1 MTIYQRMLLSAGI
14 LRAPEGAAGGGT
26 GDSGAGNAG
35 GTGDSGQQQ
44 QQQQPPA
51 GGWYE
56 RLTADPEAK
65 AWADSKGWTKD
76 TDTGIVADS
85 YRNLEKLFGADKAG
99 RTVVLPKD
107 ETDKAAL
114 DTIFDK
120 LGKPKEAK
128 EYEIEIPEGAD
139 PTFANTAKD
148 WFHKNNLTKAQAK
161 GITDLYKAA
170 ELDAVTAQTERH
182 ATEVEGLQTEWGAEF
197 DKKVEIGKAAVK
209 AAGLTEQHT
218 LAIEKAL
225 GPASAAK
232 MFEFFGRNYV
242 EANPPG
248 NEQRTTPSFAN
259 MNPAQAS
266 AKIDQ
271 LYQDQNFMARYNH
284 HDPKVRASAME
295 EMEALSRLAV
305 NAKAG

>member
-14 LRAPEGAAGGGT
+14 LRAPEGGGGA
-26 GDSGAGNAG
+26 GDPPPAPPPAGDPPPAP
-35 GTGDSGQQQ
+35 
-44 QQQQPPA
+44 PPA
-51 GGWYE
+51 GGWFE
-56 RLTADPEAK
+56 KLTADPEAK
-65 AWADSKGWTKD
+65 TWAESKGWTKD

-99 RTVVLPKD
+99 RTVLLPKD
-107 ETDKAAL
+107 DTDKAAL
-114 DTIFDK
+114 DTIYDK

-128 EYEIEIPEGAD
+128 DYDVEVPEGAD
-139 PTFANTAKD
+139 PTFINTAKD
-148 WFHKNNLTKAQAK
+148 WFHKNNLTKTQAK

-170 ELDAVTAQTERH
+170 ELDAVNAVTERH
-182 ATEVEGLQTEWGAEF
+182 ATEVEGLQTEWGQKF
-197 DKKVEIGKAAVK
+197 DEKVEVGKAAVK
-209 AAGLTEQHT
+209 AAGLTTEHT

-242 EANPPG
+242 EGSPPG

-271 LYQDQNFMARYNH
+271 LYQDQNFMARYSNQ
-284 HDPKVRASAME
+284 DPKIRATAME

-305 NAKAG
+305 NAKAS

>member
-14 LRAPEGAAGGGT
+14 LRAPEGTGGGGGDGGQQQQTGGT
-26 GDSGAGNAG
+26 GDG
-35 GTGDSGQQQ
+35 G
-44 QQQQPPA
+44 QQQQPPV
-51 GGWYE
+51 GGWFDK
-56 RLTADPEAK
+56 LTADPEAK
-65 AWADSKGWTKD
+65 AWAESKGWTKD

-99 RTVVLPKD
+99 RTVMLPKD

-128 EYEIEIPEGAD
+128 DYEIEIPEGAD
-139 PTFANTAKD
+139 PTFANIAKD
-148 WFHKNNLTKAQAK
+148 WFHKNNLTKSQAK

-182 ATEVEGLQTEWGAEF
+182 AAEVEGLQTEWGQDF
-197 DKKVEIGKAAVK
+197 DKKVETGKAAVK

-242 EANPPG
+242 EGSPPG
-248 NEQRTTPSFAN
+248 NQQRTTPSFAN
-259 MNPAQAS
+259 MNPAQAA

-271 LYQDQNFMARYNH
+271 LYQDQNFMARYNN

-295 EMEALSRLAV
+295 EMEALSKLAV